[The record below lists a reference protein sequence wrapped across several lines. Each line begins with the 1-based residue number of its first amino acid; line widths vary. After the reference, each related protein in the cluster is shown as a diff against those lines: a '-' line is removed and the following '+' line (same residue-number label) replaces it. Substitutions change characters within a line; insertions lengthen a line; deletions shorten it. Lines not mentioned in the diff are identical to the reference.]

1 MKDDSNN
8 KQLEFT
14 EEKIEV
20 FYKMKY
26 AGQLP
31 LIRTYPIL
39 QQYHTFIKM
48 VSFISQ
54 LIIIQ
59 ENTRTL
65 KRTEELLL

>member
-8 KQLEFT
+8 KQLKFT
-14 EEKIEV
+14 EGEIEFLLENEV
-20 FYKMKY
+20 CRIATSYKDIPHIATVM
-26 AGQLP
+26 
-31 LIRTYPIL
+31 
-39 QQYHTFIKM
+39 KM